1 MASTVL
7 ILAITQS
14 ALGDL
19 HHLLGALLAAN
30 MAGLAF
36 AAWGARLRI
45 RLWAAL
51 GLGLA
56 VPAFSAAS
64 LARFDACAGSRDD
77 GRLLFSSLAAGAAVG
92 IAFRAG
98 LDKGTTPAAI
108 YVVDLLGAALLRRW
122 SLRFALP
129 GVGLDA
135 ACALVALLAA
145 PAALALGITR
155 H

>member
-1 MASTVL
+1 MMA
-7 ILAITQS
+7 A
-14 ALGDL
+14 
-19 HHLLGALLAAN
+19 
-30 MAGLAF
+30 
-36 AAWGARLRI
+36 
-45 RLWAAL
+45 
-51 GLGLA
+51 
-56 VPAFSAAS
+56 
-64 LARFDACAGSRDD
+64 
-77 GRLLFSSLAAGAAVG
+77 LLFSSLAAGAAVG

-108 YVVDLLGAALLRRW
+108 YVVDLLGAALAAPVVAAV
-122 SLRFALP
+122 ALP